1 MLLKANW
8 FSFSL
13 AMYILEVHRFFC
25 SVQKTTLNSKAWV
38 VGCLNFCHEVTK
50 IYQLKKSWKYWKL
63 SECTVLRGKK
73 IVSKLL
79 AVGCLNFFLNVTKIY
94 QLKNWKCCL
103 LLEKMSK
110 NCQSVQ
116 LQGVRKF
123 VSKMW
128 VVGCP
133 NFCLKVTKRYKL
145 KKIKILF
152 DVEENVQNLSE
163 CTMLR
168 DIKIVTKVWIVGWLN
183 FCLKGMKR
191 YQLNKNWNIVW
202 FWRKSPK
209 NVRVYSVKG

>member
-1 MLLKANW
+1 
-8 FSFSL
+8 
-13 AMYILEVHRFFC
+13 
-25 SVQKTTLNSKAWV
+25 
-38 VGCLNFCHEVTK
+38 
-50 IYQLKKSWKYWKL
+50 
-63 SECTVLRGKK
+63 
-73 IVSKLL
+73 
-79 AVGCLNFFLNVTKIY
+79 
-94 QLKNWKCCL
+94 
-103 LLEKMSK
+103 MSK

-128 VVGCP
+128 VVGCL

-191 YQLNKNWNIVW
+191 YQLNKN
-202 FWRKSPK
+202 
-209 NVRVYSVKG
+209 